1 MWDWLLDEVMP
12 QDEKRYKRE
21 GEGKPVGFKSV
32 LAWAGIATGA
42 FFALIVGLAIAGVGG
57 TEEPPSSPTGS
68 AASSPVSTTPMS
80 TPVLPAVVVEPTAVP
95 TEPPVPTAVPTEPP
109 VPTAVPTERPAPTPV
124 DPPDGGRPASGRPT
138 AQVAR
143 VIDGDTIEL
152 SDGRRVRYIGID
164 TPETVDPSQ
173 PVGCYGKEASDRNKA
188 LVEGK
193 TVSLEKDVSE
203 TDRFGRLLRYVYLGD
218 VMVNEL
224 LVSEGF
230 AQASSFPPDVKYQD
244 RFTAAQQQA
253 RAASRG
259 LWGPACAAPAATPP
273 PASGGNCSPAYP
285 GVCIAPPPP
294 DLDCPQISHRRF
306 QVLPPDPH
314 RFDSDSDGIGCE
326 TG

>member
-1 MWDWLLDEVMP
+1 
-12 QDEKRYKRE
+12 
-21 GEGKPVGFKSV
+21 
-32 LAWAGIATGA
+32 
-42 FFALIVGLAIAGVGG
+42 
-57 TEEPPSSPTGS
+57 
-68 AASSPVSTTPMS
+68 
-80 TPVLPAVVVEPTAVP
+80 
-95 TEPPVPTAVPTEPP
+95 
-109 VPTAVPTERPAPTPV
+109 
-124 DPPDGGRPASGRPT
+124 
-138 AQVAR
+138 VAR

-173 PVGCYGKEASDRNKA
+173 SVGCYGKEASDRNKA

-224 LVSEGF
+224 LVVEGY

-259 LWGPACAAPAATPP
+259 LWGPVCAAPSPP
-273 PASGGNCSPAYP
+273 PPPVSGGNCSPAYP

-294 DLDCPQISHRRF
+294 DLDCPQISYRRF